1 MEAPMV
7 TRLLTAA
14 LLIGVLGAPARA
26 AGTENLQLFRD
37 VQKQVLGYSWFSIF
51 DNVEAQVN
59 DGVVVL
65 HGKVTMPYKRS
76 DLEQRV
82 ARVDGVRQVV
92 NKIDVLPVSQFDDR
106 LRRQLARAIYGNPA
120 FRPFASM
127 VNPPIHIIV
136 ERGRVT
142 LEGVVNNNVDR
153 QIANSIASQVLAFE
167 VKNELRTTQEAQAEL
182 EKL

>member
-1 MEAPMV
+1 MV
-7 TRLLTAA
+7 ARLLTAA
-14 LLIGVLGAPARA
+14 FLVAALVAPARA
-26 AGTENLQLFRD
+26 AETENLQLFRD
-37 VQKQVLGYSWFSIF
+37 VQKQVLRYSWFTIF
-51 DNVEAQVN
+51 DNVETQVN
-59 DGVVVL
+59 DGVVTL
-65 HGKVTMPYKRS
+65 HGKVTMPYKKS

-82 ARVDGVRQVV
+82 ARVDGVKRVV

-106 LRRQLARAIYGNPA
+106 LRLQLARAIYGNPA

-153 QIANSIASQVLAFE
+153 QIANSIASQVLAFK
-167 VKNELRTTQEAQAEL
+167 VTNELKTTAEAAAEL

>member
-1 MEAPMV
+1 MV

-14 LLIGVLGAPARA
+14 LLIGALSAPAQA
-26 AGTENLQLFRD
+26 AETENLQLFRD
-37 VQKQVLGYSWFSIF
+37 VQKQVLRYAWFSIF
-51 DNVEAQVN
+51 DNVETQVN
-59 DGVVVL
+59 DGVVIL

-76 DLEQRV
+76 DLEHRV
-82 ARVDGVRQVV
+82 ARVSGVKQVV
-92 NKIDVLPVSQFDDR
+92 NKIEVLPVSQFDDD

-153 QIANSIASQVLAFE
+153 QIAYTIANQILSFE
-167 VKNELRTTQEAQAEL
+167 VKNELKTTAEAQSEL